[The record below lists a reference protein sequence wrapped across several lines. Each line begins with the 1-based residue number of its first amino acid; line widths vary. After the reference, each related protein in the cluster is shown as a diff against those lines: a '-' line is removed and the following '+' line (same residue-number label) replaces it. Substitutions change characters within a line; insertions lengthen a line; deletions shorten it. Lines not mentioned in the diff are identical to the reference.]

1 MSIPFGASLAYV
13 PGSHSF
19 KFGFYNV
26 TAQRTSNV
34 SDNVAHL
41 TYQFLNG
48 VPNQL
53 TQRATPLVSRGAAAA
68 GSRHLRAGQVDAQ
81 PADAQLRRP
90 VRSLQQLL
98 P

>member
-34 SDNVAHL
+34 FDDNSHL
-41 TYQFLNG
+41 TYRFLNG

-53 TQRATPLVSRGAAAA
+53 TQRATPLY
-68 GSRHLRAGQVDAQ
+68 RAERQGWISAST
-81 PADAQLRRP
+81 RRTSG
-90 VRSLQQLL
+90 RSTG
-98 P
+98 